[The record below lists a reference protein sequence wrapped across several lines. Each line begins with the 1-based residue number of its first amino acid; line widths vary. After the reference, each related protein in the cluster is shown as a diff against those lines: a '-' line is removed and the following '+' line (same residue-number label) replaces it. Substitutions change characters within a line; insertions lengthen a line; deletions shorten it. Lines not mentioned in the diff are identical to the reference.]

1 MFTYITNRNLIYL
14 IGFFIACLLINQTT
28 LSSAIFFYIACVIII
43 GCLALLTRITPE
55 LEMNNFS
62 SSLDNK
68 VVDGQLV
75 HEVALELQQFLSQ
88 ESEIIENE
96 LDRTSELVKQ
106 AILGVSDS
114 FKDLH
119 RLSSQQN
126 DLIQHLLEISQTI
139 GDEDNTSLE
148 EFVRDSNKTLDTFVQ
163 VIVNTSKQSLETM
176 GFTDEM
182 VAQFDGIFSLL
193 EQVESIASQTNLLAL
208 NAAIEAARAGD
219 AGRGFAVVANEVRS
233 LSENSTALNNDIR
246 DEISQVKDTIANLRH
261 SVELMA
267 SADMTETL
275 KSKEKVG
282 QMMLL
287 VQQENKDTLMSVDQ
301 LKALTPEIEQAVSLG
316 IRSLQFE
323 DLTFQSLNSLKCNLD
338 KLKSISNDLANL
350 DFENY
355 EAVEA
360 ELIDLKQKCVE
371 LHETTKSADN
381 RRSVMQSSMD
391 AGEIELF

>member
-1 MFTYITNRNLIYL
+1 MTFNYL
-14 IGFFIACLLINQTT
+14 NNKNINILAILLVFILLINE
-28 LSSAIFFYIACVIII
+28 LVFGLAIVFYIAVIT
-43 GCLALLTRITPE
+43 LL
-55 LEMNNFS
+55 
-62 SSLDNK
+62 SSLFLLAKTGNK
-68 VVDGQLV
+68 ITEPHAVNIKNVVDGQLV

-88 ESEIIENE
+88 ESDIIENE

-106 AILGVSDS
+106 AIAGVSQS

-119 RLSSQQN
+119 QLSDKQSE
-126 DLIQHLLEISQTI
+126 LIQHLLEISQTI
-139 GDEDNTSLE
+139 GDEDETSLE
-148 EFVRDSNKTLDTFVQ
+148 DFVRDSSNTLDSFVK
-163 VIVNTSKQSLETM
+163 VIVSTSKQSLETM
-176 GFTDEM
+176 GYTDEM
-182 VAQFDGIFSLL
+182 VSQFDSIFALL

-233 LSENSTALNNDIR
+233 LSENSAALNNNIR
-246 DEISQVKDTIANLRH
+246 DEISLVKDTIANLRH

-282 QMMLL
+282 QMMAL
-287 VQQENKDTLMSVDQ
+287 VQQENKDTLVSVDQ
-301 LKALTPEIEQAVSLG
+301 LKALTPEINNAVSLG
-316 IRSLQFE
+316 VRSLQFE

-350 DFENY
+350 DFESY

-360 ELIDLKQKCVE
+360 ELTDLKQKCVE
-371 LHETTKSADN
+371 LHQLTKSADS

-391 AGEIELF
+391 AGEVELF